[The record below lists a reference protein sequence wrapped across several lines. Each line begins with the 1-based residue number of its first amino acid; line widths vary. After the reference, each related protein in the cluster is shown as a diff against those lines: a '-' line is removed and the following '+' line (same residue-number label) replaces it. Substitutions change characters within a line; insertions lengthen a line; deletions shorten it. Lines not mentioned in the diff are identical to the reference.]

1 MTYQRRNLLM
11 LIAILVVGIMAYK
24 LSIKKTIESY
34 QNHKTLSKNLEK
46 VTYFS
51 DSMQFL
57 NKEFAMKEKTLSI
70 NHDTADHFQINILN
84 ILTENASNRSLS
96 VINILQGEHFPYSG
110 FTVDQYVVEV
120 RGNFRDILLFTDDIE
135 QKRLCRI
142 SSVDFRRNKD
152 FDSGKLFLTAKL
164 VLQSI
169 IIKS

>member
-1 MTYQRRNLLM
+1 MPYKKRNIILL
-11 LIAILVVGIMAYK
+11 LATLLVCVMAYH
-24 LSIKKTIESY
+24 LSIKKTIASY
-34 QNHKTLSKNLEK
+34 RNNQVLSKNMNK

-51 DSMQFL
+51 DTMKFL
-57 NKEFAMKEKTLSI
+57 NKQFLLKEKTLSI

-96 VINILQGEHFPYSG
+96 VTNILQGEHFPYSG

-142 SSVDFRRNKD
+142 SSIDYKRNKD